1 MKKENT
7 ILMLKIKQYFA
18 DNLDG
23 EECFMIQSFD
33 KNRNAG
39 EKDALGR
46 ITATP
51 YKKFYS
57 EDDIPEIVI
66 TLTQRKT
73 IKKDLR
79 EYAVIGQPGEFK
91 LLCDK
96 ESFDNYAKFRALE
109 FYKIKDSD
117 MLNEIHDELLEKS
130 FERFRI
136 K

>member
-7 ILMLKIKQYFA
+7 ILMLKTKQYFA

-23 EECFMIQSFD
+23 EEYFMIQSFD
-33 KNRNAG
+33 KNRYAR

-46 ITATP
+46 VTTTP

-57 EDDIPEIVI
+57 EDDIPEIAI

-96 ESFDNYAKFRALE
+96 ENFGNYAKFRALE
-109 FYKIKDSD
+109 FYEIKDSD
-117 MLNEIHDELLEKS
+117 MLNEIHDEPLEKS
-130 FERFRI
+130 FEKFRI